1 MVIAAAA
8 EGKTQ
13 PAFLPEFSNHPAT
26 NIDSHFLS
34 KFIGPAGI
42 DVSGYKVPHLQAEA
56 QFGYSSGVQHIS
68 GLTHSC

>member
-13 PAFLPEFSNHPAT
+13 PAFLPGFSNHPAT

-34 KFIGPAGI
+34 
-42 DVSGYKVPHLQAEA
+42 
-56 QFGYSSGVQHIS
+56 
-68 GLTHSC
+68 